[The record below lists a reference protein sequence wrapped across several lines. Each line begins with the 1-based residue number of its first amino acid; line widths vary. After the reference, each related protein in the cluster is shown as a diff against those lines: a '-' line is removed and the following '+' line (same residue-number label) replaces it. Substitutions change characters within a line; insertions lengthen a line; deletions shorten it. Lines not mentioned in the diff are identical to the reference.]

1 VRSKDE
7 IRDELRAG
15 LTALSQAGVNLPGI
29 AVHENKDALIEKM
42 VESIRRVDYVA
53 VLKGRDI
60 SPDRGDPTSVHFD
73 PIRAAIRHYNN
84 GDIDE
89 ACWLIFLSIH
99 FGQALNTGWLLIRDV
114 YGALGQ
120 AQVWSWKRASFNPEA
135 LSDWIA
141 ANYVTLKSDGRRFGN
156 HRKYESINPAKRYWT
171 GSVIE
176 SYIAWV
182 MEHGSHDALFN
193 DAWAQSGGDPRGAFR
208 LLYNSMRSV
217 KRFGRTGKFDYL
229 TMVSKVGISEII
241 ADSAYLNEATG
252 PLRGAKLLFGGRTN
266 APQSAIALEKELK
279 ILDNTLQVGMQVL
292 EDSLCNWQKS
302 PGRFKRYRG

>member
-1 VRSKDE
+1 MRSKDE
-7 IRDELRAG
+7 IRDDLRAG
-15 LTALSQAGVNLPGI
+15 LTALSKAGVNLPGI
-29 AVHENKDALIEKM
+29 AAHENKDALIEQM
-42 VESIRRVDYVA
+42 IESIRRVDYVA
-53 VLKGRDI
+53 AVKARDI
-60 SPDRGDPTSVHFD
+60 SQDRGDPTSMHFD
-73 PIRAAIRHYNN
+73 PIRAAILHYRV
-84 GDIDE
+84 GDVDE

-99 FGQALNTGWLLIRDV
+99 FGQALKTGWLLTRDV

-120 AQVWSWKRASFNPEA
+120 GPVWSWKRTSFNPEA

-156 HRKYESINPAKRYWT
+156 HRKYESIDPTRRYWT

-182 MEHGSHDALFN
+182 MEHGSHGALFN
-193 DAWAQSGGDPRGAFR
+193 YALAQSGGNPRGAFR
-208 LLYNSMRSV
+208 LLYKSMNCV

-229 TMVSKVGISEII
+229 TMVSKVGITEII
-241 ADSAYLNEATG
+241 ADSAYLSEATG
-252 PLRGAKLLFGGRTN
+252 PLRGAKLLFCGRTN
-266 APQSAIALEKELK
+266 APQSAATLERQLS
-279 ILDNTLQVGMQVL
+279 IMDSTIQVGMQVL